1 VIKKAGS
8 KFKLVS
14 KSTGKTL
21 GTHPSR
27 VAAEKQE
34 RAIQA
39 SKAAKAK
46 GKAKTK
52 GKGR

>member
-1 VIKKAGS
+1 VIKKVGS
-8 KFKLVS
+8 KYKLVA

-27 VAAEKQE
+27 AAAEKQE
-34 RAIQA
+34 RAVQA

-46 GKAKTK
+46 GK
-52 GKGR
+52 GR

>member
-1 VIKKAGS
+1 MIKKVGS
-8 KFKLVS
+8 KFKLIA

-27 VAAEKQE
+27 AAAVKQE

-39 SKAAKAK
+39 SKAAKTN
-46 GKAKTK
+46 GKD
-52 GKGR
+52 R